1 MASIKILD
9 SNATIQKEIN
19 IALSGQ
25 VNKRLTKAASKVRSQ
40 VISVIQTA
48 LISSPEISSLSG
60 GTLRGEFGL
69 TSDPS
74 SQLVSAIVD
83 SLEVRVTPVNAN
95 LNGGFTLVMQPSNF
109 ANLFSLSSAE
119 QPIEGGSIPWLKW
132 LLTLGDSVI
141 IADFG
146 VEFGA
151 HGRTGQARMARK
163 PAPYK
168 VNSAFSG
175 TPDNNFITRA
185 IDRVFPQ
192 IQEIIR
198 RAL

>member
-1 MASIKILD
+1 MASIKILE
-9 SNATIQKEIN
+9 SVATIQKEIN
-19 IALSGQ
+19 IALSRQ
-25 VNKRLTKAASKVRSQ
+25 VNKRLTKAANKVRSQ
-40 VISVIQTA
+40 VIPVIQTA

-146 VEFGA
+146 VEFGG
-151 HGRTGQARMARK
+151 HGRTGQARMAK
-163 PAPYK
+163 KFAPYK

>member
-19 IALSGQ
+19 MALSGQ
-25 VNKRLTKAASKVRSQ
+25 VNKRLTKVASKVRSQ
-40 VISVIQTA
+40 VIPVIQTA

>member
-1 MASIKILD
+1 MASIKILE
-9 SNATIQKEIN
+9 SVATIQKEIN
-19 IALSGQ
+19 IALSRQ
-25 VNKRLTKAASKVRSQ
+25 VNKRLTKAANKVRSQ
-40 VISVIQTA
+40 VIPVIQTA

-146 VEFGA
+146 VEFGG
-151 HGRTGQARMARK
+151 HGRTGQARMAK
-163 PAPYK
+163 KFAPYK

-175 TPDNNFITRA
+175 TLDNNFITRA

>member
-19 IALSGQ
+19 MALSGQ
-25 VNKRLTKAASKVRSQ
+25 VNKRLTKVASKVRSQ
-40 VISVIQTA
+40 VIPVIQTA

-83 SLEVRVTPVNAN
+83 SLEVRVTPVDAN
-95 LNGGFTLVMQPSNF
+95 LNGGFILVMQPSNF
-109 ANLFSLSSAE
+109 ANLFSLSLAE

-168 VNSAFSG
+168 VNSTFSG

>member
-1 MASIKILD
+1 MASIKILE
-9 SNATIQKEIN
+9 SVATIQKEIN
-19 IALSGQ
+19 IALSRQ
-25 VNKRLTKAASKVRSQ
+25 VNKRLTKAANKVRSQ
-40 VISVIQTA
+40 VIPVIQTA